1 MKGLGRRDIH
11 APFDFISM
19 KSHINK
25 DTSRNSFDIKCNN
38 SQSMQ
43 KLPRKGK
50 SQVFTKLS
58 LAFDTVWFLNFV
70 DINIEIFAGVNFEIA
85 VNKTLYLYL

>member
-1 MKGLGRRDIH
+1 
-11 APFDFISM
+11 
-19 KSHINK
+19 
-25 DTSRNSFDIKCNN
+25 
-38 SQSMQ
+38 MQ

-50 SQVFTKLS
+50 SQVFTKQS
-58 LAFDTVWFLNFV
+58 LAFDTAWFLNFV